1 MDNHLRESE
10 EVTFSSSQPL
20 ESFQRIT
27 PQNQQRAPAG
37 FSDES
42 TLQPAH
48 GTVATVHEQT
58 LDYTRDTCRMSNN
71 IR

>member
-1 MDNHLRESE
+1 MNNHLRESE
-10 EVTFSSSQPL
+10 ITFFSSQPL
-20 ESFQRIT
+20 KSFQRIT
-27 PQNQQRAPAG
+27 PQN
-37 FSDES
+37 
-42 TLQPAH
+42 QPAH